1 MNTHIAGRDPA
12 LAETVAW
19 LYGKEPTQSWPDDNE
34 SAYEFGRSDNGDWH
48 RVSVWQNGQAI
59 NITVTDTLTPDQAV
73 EAARALL
80 TAAEKARRMTMTRK
94 RSPEREQFLNDLLV
108 TAIEGGINYWAWIT
122 DAEQTHDKQG
132 RVTGYK
138 SVTIREKE
146 NGDQTYT
153 ITIDT
158 MATGINRLLKR
169 LSYDIAADLHLANK
183 TNGDDGDFDA
193 LDADQIVQHAIFD
206 KSVYA

>member
-1 MNTHIAGRDPA
+1 
-12 LAETVAW
+12 
-19 LYGKEPTQSWPDDNE
+19 
-34 SAYEFGRSDNGDWH
+34 
-48 RVSVWQNGQAI
+48 
-59 NITVTDTLTPDQAV
+59 
-73 EAARALL
+73 
-80 TAAEKARRMTMTRK
+80 MTRK
-94 RSPEREQFLNDLLV
+94 RSPEREQFLNDLLA
-108 TAIEGGINYWAWIT
+108 TAVEGGINYWAWIIA
-122 DAEQTHDKQG
+122 AEQTHDQRG

-146 NGDQTYT
+146 YGDQTYT

-169 LSYDIAADLHLANK
+169 LSYSVAADLHLANR

-193 LDADQIVQHAIFD
+193 LDADQIVQHAIFN

>member
-1 MNTHIAGRDPA
+1 
-12 LAETVAW
+12 
-19 LYGKEPTQSWPDDNE
+19 
-34 SAYEFGRSDNGDWH
+34 
-48 RVSVWQNGQAI
+48 
-59 NITVTDTLTPDQAV
+59 
-73 EAARALL
+73 
-80 TAAEKARRMTMTRK
+80 MTRK

-108 TAIEGGINYWAWIT
+108 TAIEGGIDYWAWII

-138 SVTIREKE
+138 SATIREKE
-146 NGDQTYT
+146 DGDQTYT

-158 MATGINRLLKR
+158 MSTGINRLLKR
-169 LSYDIAADLHLANK
+169 CGPGVATQLREANR
-183 TNGDDGDFDA
+183 TNGEAGDFDA